1 MGFTTHLWKC
11 KDCQK
16 QVFYTSKQKHPSINH
31 QCKYQKMTAEDYAL
45 ELLEKFTT
53 RRDAIIALDLLFTYA
68 LFMKSEKNYLDFLD
82 ETKTHLLKK
91 RNYIQ

>member
-1 MGFTTHLWKC
+1 
-11 KDCQK
+11 
-16 QVFYTSKQKHPSINH
+16 
-31 QCKYQKMTAEDYAL
+31 MTAEDYAL

-82 ETKTHLLKK
+82 ETKVFLLKK
-91 RNYIQ
+91 TNHIH